1 MTSRKQ
7 KSADSN
13 VALNQPESPANL
25 PRLRVN
31 LNSNPAGPTVVYSS
45 DFDQNL
51 HAGLPASEGPTL
63 GEITAE
69 KARRII
75 IRYMICC
82 FFVYVLQ
89 VNFET
94 RCKY

>member
-13 VALNQPESPANL
+13 VALDQPESPANL
-25 PRLRVN
+25 SWQWVN
-31 LNSNPAGPTVVYSS
+31 LNSNPAGPTIVYSS

-51 HAGLPASEGPTL
+51 QTGLPEREWPTL
-63 GEITAE
+63 REITVE

-75 IRYMICC
+75 IR
-82 FFVYVLQ
+82 
-89 VNFET
+89 
-94 RCKY
+94 